1 MAIVR
6 TIPNAHMP
14 FLFTENGRV
23 QMLFTLPDRVITP
36 SVDLAEISVLFRK
49 PWLDDPKHDAAR
61 AKIAATNNIAP
72 YPLWKTF
79 WLDGLDAAPV
89 PVIWPESTPDT
100 VECSPIMQDAG
111 GHQFVATLN
120 RRSYPV
126 NGPQEMELPQWASL
140 PYGWSAPGLEVW
152 AINDDVSCFGW
163 QRDGGP
169 LHTFRL
175 VSNGA
180 KSRLYRLVPIAD
192 DPNAVLVTTL
202 CPPDDGRTFIVTLDD
217 APTVREVL
225 VDGKPIY
232 KSSILGSHCAFAIRR
247 AGTIERDLAISD
259 SFETVIPADI
269 KLSVEISDELPSGFD
284 MMKNFTA
291 SALAWAASGFLLVNK
306 VKFDQRMNVC
316 KACPFWEPRARFT
329 LGKCEKC
336 GCTKLKQ
343 WLVTERCPDGRW

>member
-14 FLFTENGRV
+14 FLFMENGRV

-61 AKIAATNNIAP
+61 AKIAATNAIAP
-72 YPLWKTF
+72 YQVWKTF
-79 WLDGLDAAPV
+79 RLDGLDAPPV
-89 PVIWPESTPDT
+89 PVVWPESTADT
-100 VECSPIMQDAG
+100 VECSPVMLDG

-126 NGPQEMELPQWASL
+126 NGPQEMELPTWATL
-140 PYGWSAPGLEVW
+140 PYGWSAPGSEVW
-152 AINDDVSCFGW
+152 AINDDAPMFGW

-169 LHTFRL
+169 LHTIRIT
-175 VSNGA
+175 GTGDKA
-180 KSRLYRLVPIAD
+180 RLYRLVPIAD
-192 DPNAVLVTTL
+192 NPNAALVTTL
-202 CPPDDGRTFIVTLDD
+202 CPPDDGRSFIVTLDD
-217 APTVREVL
+217 APTIREVL
-225 VDGKPIY
+225 VDGIPIY

-259 SFETVIPADI
+259 SFTAVIPSDI
-269 KLSVEISDELPSGFD
+269 KLSVETSGELPSGFD

-291 SALAWAASGFLLVNK
+291 SALAWAASGFLLVSK
-306 VKFDQRMNVC
+306 VAFDQRMSVCNV
-316 KACPFWEPRARFT
+316 CPFWKPRVRFT

-343 WLVTERCPDGRW
+343 WLATERCPDERW